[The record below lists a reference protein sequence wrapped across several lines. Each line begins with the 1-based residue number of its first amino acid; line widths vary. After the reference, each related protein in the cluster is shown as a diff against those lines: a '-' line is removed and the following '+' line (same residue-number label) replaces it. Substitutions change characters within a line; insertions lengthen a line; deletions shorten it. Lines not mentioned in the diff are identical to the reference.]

1 MSCTRSSPVGP
12 QPPPPSMR
20 GATSP
25 TDMPSNNF
33 PPLRPTFKSSLAN
46 VPVPAK
52 LLEGVSVV
60 KVGTSGKTKKSF
72 LTVSADRFT
81 VYITT
86 SKVKR
91 GKIGSLKRVI
101 SGNGGDGQSER
112 AIDIGSIDRIQKGQ
126 ITHKFELARKSIS
139 IGSPRRSRCMPLDP
153 NRCFS
158 IMFRGERTLDLMT
171 EEFDNRDEILDILN
185 KILEVYQ
192 SAKSQVGNDVAL
204 LRYIWIDVDKVSL
217 CFRQKPACV

>member
-1 MSCTRSSPVGP
+1 MMGL
-12 QPPPPSMR
+12 PPPPPPMN
-20 GATSP
+20 GVASP
-25 TDMPSNNF
+25 RSSGRA
-33 PPLRPTFKSSLAN
+33 PPARSTFKSSLAN
-46 VPVPAK
+46 VPVPTK
-52 LLEGVSVV
+52 LLEGVNVV

-112 AIDIGSIDRIQKGQ
+112 AIDIGSIDRIQHGQ
-126 ITHKFELARKSIS
+126 NTLKFEQARKSVTRS
-139 IGSPRRSRCMPLDP
+139 DGSPRRSRSQYMSLDP

-158 IMFRGERTLDLMT
+158 IMFRGERTLDLVT
-171 EEFDNRDEILDILN
+171 EELDDRDEVMDILN
-185 KILEVYQ
+185 NIIKAYQ
-192 SAKSQVGNDVAL
+192 SAKAQVGNDVAL